1 MKKYRL
7 TLTEKNG
14 NGRTRC
20 IYTEAGSEAEA
31 RDYFNNNFS
40 RFNNLIRIKE
50 V

>member
-1 MKKYRL
+1 MKTYRI

-14 NGRTRC
+14 TGKTYC

-31 RDYFNNNFS
+31 AAYFNNNFS
-40 RFNNLIRIKE
+40 RFNNLVRIKE